1 MMTGSNRRLSLNV
14 LNIYQKNKTT
24 VQYGAGTPRRA
35 SRSMNYGIQKVPPP
49 AGWYSSDSDESST
62 GSDKSKTWRI
72 PAGIPSIPQLADFS
86 CCTTYPA
93 EGMVMTSRLVMS
105 PRFQIPAADPRSSKK
120 KPYPNPPSR

>member
-1 MMTGSNRRLSLNV
+1 MMTGSNWRLSLNV

-35 SRSMNYGIQKVPPP
+35 SRSMNYGTVYRKYLPRRD
-49 AGWYSSDSDESST
+49 GSDSDESST

-105 PRFQIPAADPRSSKK
+105 PRSQIPADPRSSKK